1 MTGMTPRSH
10 ILVVDDDKR
19 IAASVRRALAYE
31 GYDVSVAYDGP
42 SALAAA
48 GADDPDL
55 IVLDVMLPGID
66 GIEVCR
72 RLRAEGND
80 AAVLMLTAR
89 IEVPDRVIGLDAGAD
104 DYLIK
109 PFAYE
114 ELMARVRTL
123 LRRRALDADREILQ
137 YADVVMDVGAMEVIR
152 GIREI
157 EFTALEFRMLEYF
170 MRHPRLVLSRIQI
183 LEAVWGLEVDTT
195 SNVVDVYVRYLR
207 QKLEADGEPRLLQTV
222 RGAGYVMKEA

>member
-1 MTGMTPRSH
+1 M
-10 ILVVDDDKR
+10 
-19 IAASVRRALAYE
+19 
-31 GYDVSVAYDGP
+31 
-42 SALAAA
+42 
-48 GADDPDL
+48 
-55 IVLDVMLPGID
+55 
-66 GIEVCR
+66 
-72 RLRAEGND
+72 
-80 AAVLMLTAR
+80 LMLTAR
-89 IEVPDRVIGLDAGAD
+89 TEVPDRVVGLDAGAD

-123 LRRRALDADREILQ
+123 LRRRVLDADREILR

-170 MRHPRLVLSRIQI
+170 MRNPRLVLSRIQI

-222 RGAGYVMKEA
+222 RGAGYVMKEALR

>member
-1 MTGMTPRSH
+1 
-10 ILVVDDDKR
+10 
-19 IAASVRRALAYE
+19 
-31 GYDVSVAYDGP
+31 
-42 SALAAA
+42 
-48 GADDPDL
+48 
-55 IVLDVMLPGID
+55 MLPGID

-72 RLRAEGND
+72 RLRARGDD

-89 IEVPDRVIGLDAGAD
+89 TEVPDRVVGLDAGAD

-114 ELMARVRTL
+114 ELVARVRTL
-123 LRRRALDADREILQ
+123 LRRRVLDADREILR

-170 MRHPRLVLSRIQI
+170 MRNPRLVLSRIQI

-207 QKLEADGEPRLLQTV
+207 QKLEAAGEPRLLQTV